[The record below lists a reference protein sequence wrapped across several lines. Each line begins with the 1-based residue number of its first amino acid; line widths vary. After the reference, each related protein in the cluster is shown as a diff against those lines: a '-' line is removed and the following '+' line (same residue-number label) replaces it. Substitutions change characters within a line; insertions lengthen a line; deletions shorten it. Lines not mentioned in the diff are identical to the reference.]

1 MEGMIHSWFFQYSS
15 YWTLHLG
22 HYNMLMEGKDIAQ
35 GRKKKKLESGG
46 SVCYRL
52 EDSPNIYILHYVSL
66 PALFMPAKSLGHL
79 CLRLHNTVDCRPQG
93 RAPLSLGFSR
103 QEYWSELPC
112 PPPADLPD
120 PGIEPASLMSPALRA
135 DSLPLAPPRKPAYTI
150 IRLYDEFWSVALGRL
165 WHRSPPDYVTCNQ
178 LWIISSLPLPVL
190 ESLEALCWDRA
201 TSRSWKNPWSIAGK
215 WAALESISTCRG
227 FVRRDNKFFV

>member
-1 MEGMIHSWFFQYSS
+1 MCLKWKAWFTADFSNTVAIELCT
-15 YWTLHLG
+15 WDTIICWWKVKILPKV
-22 HYNMLMEGKDIAQ
+22 E
-35 GRKKKKLESGG
+35 KKKSWKVVE
-46 SVCYRL
+46 V
-52 EDSPNIYILHYVSL
+52 YVTGWKTVH
-66 PALFMPAKSLGHL
+66 ALCMPAKSLGRL

-103 QEYWSELPC
+103 QEYWSGLPC

-120 PGIEPASLMSPALRA
+120 PGIEPASLTSPALQA

-150 IRLYDEFWSVALGRL
+150 VRLYDEFWSVALGRL
-165 WHRSPPDYVTCNQ
+165 WHRSPPDSVTCNQ

-190 ESLEALCWDRA
+190 ESLEALCWDGA